1 MVHAT
6 TAGGLSEP
14 RLARLRE
21 VMAGHIERGAVPGLV
36 GVVARRGEVHVVALG
51 TNDPGGSAPP
61 SRDAIFRISSLT
73 KPITAV
79 ATLILV
85 ERGLLRLDEPVDRL
99 LPELAGRRVV
109 RRLDGPLD
117 DTVPAQRAITTRD
130 LLTFTLGF
138 GLLMARPGDLP
149 LLDAALG
156 LGVAVGPPQPDSVP
170 EPDEY
175 LRRLGSLPLA
185 CQPGERWLYSTGSDV
200 LGVLIARAAGVP
212 FEQFLHDEIFG
223 PLGMVDTA
231 FSVPGAKL
239 GRLGACYGTDPATGA
254 AAVYDPSEGQ
264 WSRPP
269 AFPSGAGGLAST
281 ADDYLRFAQML
292 LEHGRAH
299 GGGGGRSGGSAG
311 GGDRIL
317 SRPAVELM
325 TSDRLT
331 PEQKARGALLPGYFD
346 AHGWGFGVMVDTRRD
361 DLASAPGRYGWD
373 GGMGT
378 AWRTD
383 PHEEMITILM
393 TPRLW
398 ESPDP
403 PLVCRD
409 FWTLAA
415 QAIDD

>member
-1 MVHAT
+1 MT
-6 TAGGLSEP
+6 
-14 RLARLRE
+14 
-21 VMAGHIERGAVPGLV
+21 GHVERGAVPGLV
-36 GVVARRGEVHVVALG
+36 GVVARRGEVHVVVLG
-51 TNDPGGSAPP
+51 TNDPGGSAPIT
-61 SRDAIFRISSLT
+61 RDTIFRISSLS

-130 LLTFTLGF
+130 LLAFTMGF

-149 LLDAALG
+149 LLDAALE
-156 LGVAVGPPQPDSVP
+156 LGVAVGPPQPAGVP

-185 CQPGERWLYSTGSDV
+185 YQPGERWLYSTGSDV

-212 FEQFLHDEIFG
+212 FEQFLRDEIFA
-223 PLGMVDTA
+223 PLGMADTA
-231 FSVPGAKL
+231 FSVPAEKL
-239 GRLGACYGTDPATGA
+239 SRLGACYGTDPATGA
-254 AAVYDPSEGQ
+254 TVVYDAPDGQ

-269 AFPSGAGGLAST
+269 VFPSGAGGLVST

-292 LEHGRAH
+292 LEHGRAD
-299 GGGGGRSGGSAG
+299 GGGGDDGSAG

-331 PEQKARGALLPGYFD
+331 PEQRARGALLPGFFE

-378 AWRTD
+378 VWRTD
-383 PHEEMITILM
+383 PREEMITILM
-393 TPRLW
+393 TPRAW
-398 ESPDP
+398 ESPEP
-403 PLVCRD
+403 PPACRD

>member
-1 MVHAT
+1 MVRTT

-14 RLARLRE
+14 RLARLRD

-36 GVVARRGEVHVVALG
+36 SVVSRRGEVHVEALG
-51 TNDPGGSAPP
+51 TKDPGGPEPLA
-61 SRDAIFRISSLT
+61 RDAIFRISSLT

-85 ERGLLRLDEPVDRL
+85 ERGLLRLDEPVDGL

-117 DTVPAQRAITTRD
+117 DTVPAHRAITTRD
-130 LLTFTLGF
+130 LLTFTMGF
-138 GLLMARPGDLP
+138 GLLMARPGELP
-149 LLDAALG
+149 LLEAAME
-156 LGVAVGPPQPDSVP
+156 LGVAVGPPQPAGVP

-185 CQPGERWLYSTGSDV
+185 YQPGERWLYSTGSDV

-212 FEQFLHDEIFG
+212 FAQFLHDEIFE

-231 FSVPGAKL
+231 FSVPATELNRFGA
-239 GRLGACYGTDPATGA
+239 GYWTDPATGA
-254 AAVYDPSEGQ
+254 TLAYDAPAGQ

-269 AFPSGAGGLAST
+269 AFASGAGGLVST
-281 ADDYLRFAQML
+281 ADDYLSFAQML
-292 LEHGRAH
+292 LHHGRP
-299 GGGGGRSGGSAG
+299 GGGGGS

-317 SRPAVELM
+317 SRPAIELM

-331 PEQKARGALLPGYFD
+331 PEQKALGALLPGYFE
-346 AHGWGFGVMVDTRRD
+346 AHGWGFGVTVDTRRD

-383 PHEEMITILM
+383 PREEMITILM
-393 TPRLW
+393 TPRAW
-398 ESPDP
+398 ESPAP
-403 PLVCRD
+403 PPVCRD
-409 FWTLAA
+409 FWTMAA

>member
-1 MVHAT
+1 MT
-6 TAGGLSEP
+6 
-14 RLARLRE
+14 
-21 VMAGHIERGAVPGLV
+21 GHVERGAVPGLV
-36 GVVARRGEVHVVALG
+36 GVVARRGEVHVVVLG
-51 TNDPGGSAPP
+51 TNDPGGSAPIT
-61 SRDAIFRISSLT
+61 RDTIFRISSLS

-130 LLTFTLGF
+130 LLAFTMGF

-149 LLDAALG
+149 LLDAALE
-156 LGVAVGPPQPDSVP
+156 LGVAVGPPQP
-170 EPDEY
+170 
-175 LRRLGSLPLA
+175 
-185 CQPGERWLYSTGSDV
+185 
-200 LGVLIARAAGVP
+200 AGVP
-212 FEQFLHDEIFG
+212 FEQFLRDEIFA
-223 PLGMVDTA
+223 PLGMADTA
-231 FSVPGAKL
+231 FSVPAEKL
-239 GRLGACYGTDPATGA
+239 SRLGACYGTDPATGA
-254 AAVYDPSEGQ
+254 TVVYDAPDGQ

-269 AFPSGAGGLAST
+269 VFPSGAGGLVST

-292 LEHGRAH
+292 LEHGRAD
-299 GGGGGRSGGSAG
+299 GGGGDDGSAG

-331 PEQKARGALLPGYFD
+331 PEQRARGALLPGFFE

-393 TPRLW
+393 TPRAW
-398 ESPDP
+398 ESPEP
-403 PLVCRD
+403 PPACRD